1 MSDFL
6 YTASEISMK
15 NPSNKQFHLHNHNEY
30 EIYMFLEG
38 NTRYVVEERNYD
50 LSPDDI
56 IIIRKHEMHRAIHDG
71 SKKYRRIVFMVSPD
85 FFPKN
90 NCAEYENA
98 FLSKSGKIGNKINAE
113 LVHSSG
119 LYDAIMRL
127 KKYSNNFSNVNTSIF
142 NSIMI
147 EILYLINLISSFEY
161 VDSSNVTIKK
171 TINYLNNHFTD
182 EVTLDELCKKF
193 LVSKYHLCHI
203 FKKATGLTIQQYVK
217 QKRLTLAAELY
228 NDGKTLSEAAF
239 SAGFHDYSSFYRAY
253 TEKYK
258 TNPKNKLT
266 HHPPVNPGI
275 E

>member
-1 MSDFL
+1 MSDFMC
-6 YTASEISMK
+6 TADEILIN
-15 NPSNKQFHLHNHNEY
+15 NPSNKRFHLHNHNEY

-38 NTRYVVEERNYD
+38 NTRYVVEERSYD

-56 IIIRKHEMHRAIHDG
+56 IIIRKHEMHRAIHDS
-71 SKKYRRIVFMVSPD
+71 SKKYRRIVFMVSPE
-85 FFPKN
+85 FFTQN
-90 NCAEYENA
+90 GCEDYENA
-98 FLSKSGKIGNKINAE
+98 FLNKSDKIGNRINAE

-127 KKYSNNFSNVNTSIF
+127 KKYSNNFSETNTSIF

-161 VDSSNVTIKK
+161 ADSSNATIKK
-171 TINYLNNHFTD
+171 TITYLNNHFTD
-182 EVTLDELCKKF
+182 EVTLDALCKRL

-217 QKRLTLAAELY
+217 QKRLTLAAKLY
-228 NDGKTLSEAAF
+228 DEGKTLSEAAF

-253 TEKYK
+253 TEKFGK
-258 TNPKNKLT
+258 KPKERLNHRT
-266 HHPPVNPGI
+266 
-275 E
+275 